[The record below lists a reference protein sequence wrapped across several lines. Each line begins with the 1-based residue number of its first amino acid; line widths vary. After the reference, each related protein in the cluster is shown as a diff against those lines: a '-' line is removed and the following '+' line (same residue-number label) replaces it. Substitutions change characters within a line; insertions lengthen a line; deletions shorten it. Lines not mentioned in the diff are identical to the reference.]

1 MTAMLRMA
9 EGLGRGV
16 VRGADEVGFAAAL
29 FVESLFWALLGPARR
44 QPVRLPAVFAQ
55 MMQIGL
61 EALPIATVLAAT
73 IGMML
78 AIQSLYSLGLFGAE
92 HFATVGIGLSVVREF
107 APLIIGILIAGR
119 SGSALAARFSTMM
132 INQEVDALRVIGI
145 SPVRFLVAPAL
156 IAMMIMV
163 PALTMWAVLVA
174 LTAAGLLVTAALE
187 ISLGAYFADLISV
200 LSVNDL
206 THGLGKSVLFAALI
220 ALVSAVNGALADGG
234 AEGVGR
240 RTTRAVVHSIAA
252 IIMVDMIFAFV
263 VTSG

>member
-1 MTAMLRMA
+1 MLRVA
-9 EGLGRGV
+9 EGFGRSV
-16 VRGADEVGFAAAL
+16 VRGVEEVGFAGAL
-29 FVESLFWALLGPARR
+29 FLESVFWAAVGPTRR
-44 QPVRLPAVFAQ
+44 QPVRLTAVLSQ
-55 MMQIGL
+55 MMQIGIG
-61 EALPIATVLAAT
+61 ALPIATVLSAT

-92 HFATVGIGLSVVREF
+92 SFATIGIALSVVREF

-132 INQEVDALRVIGI
+132 INQEVDALRVIGV

-156 IAMMIMV
+156 FAMMIMV
-163 PALTMWAVLVA
+163 PCLTMWANMVA
-174 LTAAGLLVTAALE
+174 LTAAGFFVTSALE
-187 ISLGAYFADLISV
+187 ISMAAYVADALAA

-206 THGLGKSVLFAALI
+206 MHGLGKSVLFAALV

-240 RTTRAVVHSIAA
+240 RTTQAVVQSIAA
-252 IIMVDMIFAFV
+252 IIVVDMLFAFV
-263 VTSG
+263 VTAG

>member
-1 MTAMLRMA
+1 MLRVA
-9 EGLGRGV
+9 EGLGQRV
-16 VRGADEVGFAAAL
+16 VRGVEEVGFASAL
-29 FVESLFWALLGPARR
+29 FLEAVLWGALGPARH
-44 QPVRLPAVFAQ
+44 QPVRLSAVFAQ
-55 MMQIGL
+55 MMQIGI
-61 EALPIATVLAAT
+61 EALPIATVLSAT

-92 HFATVGIGLSVVREF
+92 SFATVGIALSVVREF

-156 IAMMIMV
+156 FAMMVMV
-163 PALTMWAVLVA
+163 PCLTMWANIVA
-174 LTAAGLLVTAALE
+174 LGAAGLFVTGALQ
-187 ISLGAYFADLISV
+187 ISMSAYFTDVAAV

-206 THGLGKSVLFAALI
+206 AHGLGKSVLFAAMV
-220 ALVSAVNGALADGG
+220 ALVSTVNGALADGG

-240 RTTRAVVHSIAA
+240 RTTRAVVHSIAT
-252 IIMVDMIFAFV
+252 IIVVDMIFAFV
-263 VTSG
+263 VTAG

>member
-1 MTAMLRMA
+1 VLRVA
-9 EGLGRGV
+9 EGIGRSVARGV
-16 VRGADEVGFAAAL
+16 EEVGFASAL
-29 FVESLFWALLGPARR
+29 FLESLLWAALGPARH
-44 QPVRLPAVFAQ
+44 QPVRLTAVFAQ
-55 MMQIGL
+55 MMQIGIG
-61 EALPIATVLAAT
+61 ALPIATVLSAT
-73 IGMML
+73 IGTML

-92 HFATVGIGLSVVREF
+92 SFATVGIALSVVREF

-156 IAMMIMV
+156 FAMMVMV
-163 PALTMWAVLVA
+163 PCLTMWANMVA
-174 LTAAGLLVTAALE
+174 LTAAGFLVTGALQ
-187 ISLGAYFADLISV
+187 ISMGAYLADVVTV
-200 LSVNDL
+200 LSLNDL
-206 THGLGKSVLFAALI
+206 AHGLGKSVLFAAMV

-252 IIMVDMIFAFV
+252 IIVVDMAFAFV
-263 VTSG
+263 VTAG

>member
-1 MTAMLRMA
+1 MLRVA
-9 EGLGRGV
+9 EGIGRGV
-16 VRGADEVGFAAAL
+16 VRGVEEVGFASAL
-29 FVESLFWALLGPARR
+29 FLESLLWAVLGPVRR

-55 MMQIGL
+55 MTQIGL

-92 HFATVGIGLSVVREF
+92 SFATVGIGLSVVREF

-119 SGSALAARFSTMM
+119 SGSALAARFSTMK
-132 INQEVDALRVIGI
+132 INQEVDALHVIGI

-156 IAMMIMV
+156 IAMMVMV
-163 PALTMWAVLVA
+163 PCLTMWAIMVA
-174 LTAAGLLVTAALE
+174 LSAAGFIVTASLE
-187 ISLGAYFADLISV
+187 ISMGAYFADLVTV

-206 THGLGKSVLFAALI
+206 AHGLGKSVLFAALV

>member
-1 MTAMLRMA
+1 MLRFA
-9 EGLGRGV
+9 EGIGRGV
-16 VRGADEVGFAAAL
+16 VRGVEEVGFAGAL
-29 FVESLFWALLGPARR
+29 FAESLFWAFAGPARR

-55 MMQIGL
+55 MMQIGI

-92 HFATVGIGLSVVREF
+92 SFATIGIALSVVREF

-119 SGSALAARFSTMM
+119 SGSALAARFSTMT

-156 IAMMIMV
+156 FAMMIMV
-163 PALTMWAVLVA
+163 PALTMWANVVA
-174 LTAAGLLVTAALE
+174 LTAAGLMVTASLE
-187 ISLGAYFADLISV
+187 ISLAAYHAEVLAA

-206 THGLGKSVLFAALI
+206 AHGLGKSVLFAAVV

-240 RTTRAVVHSIAA
+240 RTTRAVVQSIAA
-252 IIMVDMIFAFV
+252 IIVVDMIFAFV

>member
-1 MTAMLRMA
+1 MQRAI
-9 EGLGRGV
+9 EGIGRSV
-16 VRGADEVGFAAAL
+16 QRGAEEVGFAGAL
-29 FVESLFWALLGPARR
+29 FLEAVLWAVLGPTRR
-44 QPVRLPAVFAQ
+44 QPVRLGAVVTQ
-55 MMQIGL
+55 MMQIGI

-92 HFATVGIGLSVVREF
+92 SFATIGIALSVVREF
-107 APLIIGILIAGR
+107 APLIVGILVAGR

-156 IAMMIMV
+156 FAMMVMV
-163 PALTMWAVLVA
+163 PCLTMWANMVA
-174 LTAAGLLVTAALE
+174 LGAAGLFVTAELN
-187 ISLGAYFADLISV
+187 ISMAAYAADAV
-200 LSVNDL
+200 AALSVNDL
-206 THGLGKSVLFAALI
+206 AHGLGKSVLFAALV

-240 RTTRAVVHSIAA
+240 RTTRAVVHSIAT
-252 IIMVDMIFAFV
+252 IIVVDMIFAFV

>member
-1 MTAMLRMA
+1 MQRVA
-9 EGLGRGV
+9 EGVGRIV
-16 VRGADEVGFAAAL
+16 VRGVEEVGFAAAL
-29 FVESLFWALLGPARR
+29 FAESLLWAVVGPTRH
-44 QPVRLPAVFAQ
+44 QPVRVTAVFAQ
-55 MMQIGL
+55 MMQIGI

-92 HFATVGIGLSVVREF
+92 SFATVGIALSVVREF
-107 APLIIGILIAGR
+107 APLIIAILIAGR
-119 SGSALAARFSTMM
+119 SGSALAARFSTMV

-156 IAMMIMV
+156 FAMMIMV
-163 PALTMWAVLVA
+163 PCLTMWANIVA
-174 LTAAGLLVTAALE
+174 LTAAGLLVTSALG
-187 ISLGAYFADLISV
+187 ISLGAYFTDV
-200 LSVNDL
+200 MVTLSVNDL
-206 THGLGKSVLFAALI
+206 AHGLGKSLLFAALV

-240 RTTRAVVHSIAA
+240 RTTRAVVQSIAA
-252 IIMVDMIFAFV
+252 IILVDMIFAFV